1 MWGPFETFRWG
12 SFETF
17 WFNRYFWD
25 FFQVLLKLF
34 DSLLEPWKFLKFTW
48 FKTPPRECSLI
59 APTFYMM
66 LKVDFQKLS
75 EIEIFRK
82 SKDFGL
88 ISTWIIIM
96 CPWCYIWCWKQHSIT
111 VAGFQQNCCFSA
123 TNVDFSGF
131 CTFIQVKIEIWMKKQ
146 HLLPKNNTFV
156 ENQQQWC
163 YVVLHIIYRT
173 FSSKTALAIVL
184 FWSKQHCWIQ
194 S

>member
-1 MWGPFETFRWG
+1 MAT
-12 SFETF
+12 
-17 WFNRYFWD
+17 
-25 FFQVLLKLF
+25 
-34 DSLLEPWKFLKFTW
+34 
-48 FKTPPRECSLI
+48 
-59 APTFYMM
+59 YMM

-163 YVVLHIIYRT
+163 YVVLHIIYSIRT
-173 FSSKTALAIVL
+173 LRKPSNYALLNFLTPVFGRFLADLLKKSI
-184 FWSKQHCWIQ
+184 FHFP
-194 S
+194 

>member
-1 MWGPFETFRWG
+1 MAT
-12 SFETF
+12 
-17 WFNRYFWD
+17 
-25 FFQVLLKLF
+25 
-34 DSLLEPWKFLKFTW
+34 
-48 FKTPPRECSLI
+48 
-59 APTFYMM
+59 YMM

-163 YVVLHIIYRT
+163 YVVLHIIYSIRT
-173 FSSKTALAIVL
+173 LRKPSVCFAQ
-184 FWSKQHCWIQ
+184 FWFVFLLDSWGIY
-194 S
+194 